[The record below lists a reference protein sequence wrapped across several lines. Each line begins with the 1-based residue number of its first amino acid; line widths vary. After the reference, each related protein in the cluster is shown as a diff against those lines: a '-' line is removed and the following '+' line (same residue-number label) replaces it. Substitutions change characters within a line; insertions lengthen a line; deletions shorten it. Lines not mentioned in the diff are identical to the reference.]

1 MPSFRHLLLP
11 ITFALAATTTA
22 ATCPQNWLEDTALDG
37 DSKCC
42 YGNMVIE
49 GRDAYCCVYDMTP
62 DLETS
67 SVSTTTTTGTVGWST
82 AGDCFAK
89 IPFTASDYSDQ
100 VSSAS
105 SKITAVTTT
114 IATNEATSTTTKS
127 SSSSTTTSGATPGAS
142 SGTSSSTSTNTS
154 PGTKAA
160 TTNAAMSVATAQG
173 IVLGGAAVVVG
184 LFVL

>member
-1 MPSFRHLLLP
+1 MPSFKNLLLP
-11 ITFALAATTTA
+11 ITLSLAATTTA

-42 YGNMVIE
+42 YGNMVIDD
-49 GRDAYCCVYDMTP
+49 RDAYCCVYDMTP
-62 DLETS
+62 ALETS
-67 SVSTTTTTGTVGWST
+67 SVTTVTTTGMDDYDSWST

-105 SKITAVTTT
+105 SKIAAATTT
-114 IATNEATSTTTKS
+114 IATNEATSTTAR
-127 SSSSTTTSGATPGAS
+127 STSTSTSGTS
-142 SGTSSSTSTNTS
+142 SGTSSGMGSNTS
-154 PGTKAA
+154 PGSTS
-160 TTNAAMSVATAQG
+160 TTANAAMPIATAQEM
-173 IVLGGAAVVVG
+173 VLGGAAVVIG